1 MHSAAHATSSQQTK
15 RTNHQT
21 NQTTVTPKSNGH
33 QTSKQQAYTEKAHNK
48 PTNCTQNQTTDITA
62 THDQIANTINQLLN
76 NDETMRTH
84 TFQAGVALQQHAV
97 PEVGMDV
104 R

>member
-1 MHSAAHATSSQQTK
+1 MPHLASKQKEPTIKQTK
-15 RTNHQT
+15 Q
-21 NQTTVTPKSNGH
+21 QSPQKSNGH

-48 PTNCTQNQTTDITA
+48 PTNRTQNQTTDITA

-76 NDETMRTH
+76 NNQTMRTH